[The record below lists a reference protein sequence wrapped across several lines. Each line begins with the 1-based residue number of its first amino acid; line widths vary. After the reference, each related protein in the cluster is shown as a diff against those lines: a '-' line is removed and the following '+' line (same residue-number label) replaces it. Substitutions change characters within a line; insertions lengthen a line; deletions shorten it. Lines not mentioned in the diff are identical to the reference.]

1 MPSFRFKLQPVLD
14 QRERIE
20 EQRTLEVANL
30 ERERLVIE
38 DRLRSLQSR
47 IAGAKDDLR
56 SRLAAPGSSVIITD
70 IRLQANA
77 SLYMSAQAQRVV
89 LELAGAY
96 QRVEHARKRLL
107 EATTARKAVETLRE
121 RRRAEWKHEQA
132 RREQAQL
139 DEILSRPST
148 APPLH
153 LHESDH
159 A

>member
-1 MPSFRFKLQPVLD
+1 MPAFRFKLQPVLE
-14 QRERIE
+14 QRERLE

-38 DRLRSLQSR
+38 NRLRDLQSG
-47 IAGAKDDLR
+47 IAGAKHDLR
-56 SRLAAPGSSVIITD
+56 SRLASPGSSVIITD
-70 IRLQANA
+70 VRLQANA
-77 SLYMSAQAQRVV
+77 SLYMSAQAQRVA

-96 QRVEHARKRLL
+96 QRVELARKRLL

-132 RREQAQL
+132 RREQSQL
-139 DEILSRPST
+139 DEILSRP
-148 APPLH
+148 APAQH
-153 LHESDH
+153 HYESDQ

>member
-1 MPSFRFKLQPVLD
+1 MPAFRFKLQPVLD

-20 EQRTLEVANL
+20 EQRMLEVAQL

-38 DRLRSLQSR
+38 NRLRDLQSH
-47 IAGAKDDLR
+47 IAGAKHDLR
-56 SRLAAPGSSVIITD
+56 SRLGAPGASVIITD
-70 IRLQANA
+70 VRLQANA
-77 SLYMSAQAQRVV
+77 SLHMSAQAQRVA

-107 EATTARKAVETLRE
+107 EATTARKAVETLRD
-121 RRRAEWKHEQA
+121 RRRAEWKHEQS

-139 DEILSRPST
+139 DEILSRPASMQ
-148 APPLH
+148 H
-153 LHESDH
+153 HFESDH